1 MYPDN
6 LLYTR
11 EHEWVEVSD
20 NGTMAQVGIT
30 DYAQQQLG
38 DVVFVELPE
47 VGQKFAAGA
56 QFGSIES
63 VKAVSDLYCPLAG
76 KVVQVNA
83 DLIDRPESVNQLAH
97 ETWIIELEL
106 EGKPGSR
113 VGVERLLNAREYG
126 ELVESQ

>member
-1 MYPDN
+1 MYPTDRQ
-6 LLYTR
+6 YTR
-11 EHEWVEVSD
+11 EHEWVMVS
-20 NGTMAQVGIT
+20 GETARVGIT

-47 VGQKFAAGA
+47 VGQKFAVGA

-83 DLIDRPESVNQLAH
+83 GLLDRPESVNQSAH
-97 ETWIIELEL
+97 ETWMIELEL
-106 EGKPGSR
+106 EGEPGSQ